1 MHAIRRGF
9 RRMVHLGRID
19 MKVLK
24 YRNDKSWF
32 ESHVHLTITRQRPD
46 DKSSSDLIAVGLIDV
61 DSAARA
67 MVARLSKGEKVDLHA
82 GTRGRFENTLFP
94 EKHGYRFVS
103 RPIGKLTHCIVL
115 HKSAVDEQLDNG
127 SRILIVPSGG
137 DPADLLLS
145 RIASDFNLPHVV
157 EWKYVLWD
165 ECQRRGFVKQL
176 DIWTDPEVR
185 HWKDVQGFELT
196 SAFTEEKAKELV
208 SQLLANEYISLPEG
222 ITDAPALL
230 EVLEPDEDGNYS
242 VMDYLQNFAPHL
254 ATTIEDM
261 AQPLHDLDRP
271 IDPAIATMARVPFP
285 AQAHTTQ
292 ALVNGLKENKGV
304 IAASDMG
311 TGKTLV
317 SLGVAN
323 TLASKSKHGFANLAL
338 VPGITIPKW
347 IDEIRKTIPGAKIS
361 VIENWHDIVK
371 YRDKFVRHG
380 SRKAHLEFVL
390 LSRDTAKLGMP
401 KVPALVYKKRTM
413 LADRKGITP
422 PKKPLFR
429 SDATGTTIGLGEP
442 DRCNG
447 VYVVE
452 NAWTCPS
459 CGAIQQKTDRTSK
472 KEAKNN
478 STEIERIRELKL
490 GFHDLASGWTDKGR
504 PIFKSNVT
512 EYHCSECEENL
523 MRYAV
528 PERESVSGLKHRRL
542 QPSWFISRYMRGH
555 WDLTIVDELHQF
567 KSNSG
572 QGESFGAI
580 AGASKRV
587 LGLTGTL
594 STGMA
599 SSLYHLL
606 WRISPGKMIADSMDH
621 KSLSKFVHLYGSY
634 ETKTRYSKDDIVA
647 AGGSTNRKV
656 IRNPP
661 REIPGLSPR
670 LFVQHLADKAVFL
683 ELGDL
688 GLPLVELEEKPVF
701 VEMDGDHKHVYLD
714 FHSNLEAAMKTEYAK
729 GNTGAFARFIPS
741 TVNAACQPHKSLLVE
756 FEDDLVSFHAPNAE
770 SDLSSKERQ
779 LIKDIKVELAEGR
792 KCVVYVRYSGT
803 AGQDTR
809 IANILKGEGIRVK
822 VLSSS
827 VSPEDR
833 VDWLEE
839 AVKKN
844 IDVVVTNAKLVEV
857 GLDLLSYPTL
867 MFWQFTDEVSVM
879 RQSSKRSWRIGQNR
893 RCRIIYY
900 IHSESYEVVQF
911 RRMMKKRSHAML
923 LEGRI
928 LSDDME
934 AFADKDE
941 KSSSTFNI
949 ASCLVDVSDLTQKW
963 QALADLDVPEGVTML
978 SEEQFKTEIGLAMK
992 RLASETRRLAG
1003 VPDPSNDEVDVVP
1016 INEVSMPRSAPRV
1029 QQSAQVFPLFGL
1041 CEPGDDMEVESE
1053 TGSDYRTVGELRKS
1067 MGIVTKAKRKDKIG
1081 DDQVALF
1088 AF

>member
-1 MHAIRRGF
+1 VHAIRRGF
-9 RRMVHLGRID
+9 RRMVYLGRID

-24 YRNDKSWF
+24 YRDDKSWF
-32 ESHVHLTITRQRPD
+32 ESNPHLPITRPRPD
-46 DKSSSDLIAVGLIDV
+46 DTSSADLIAVGLMDV

-67 MVARLSKGEKVDLHA
+67 MVARLSKGEKTDLYA
-82 GTRGRFENTLFP
+82 GTRGRFESTLFS

-103 RPIGKLTHCIVL
+103 RPIGKLTHCMVL
-115 HKSAVDEQLDNG
+115 HKSAVDEQLDGG

-137 DPADLLLS
+137 DPADLLLA

-157 EWKYVLWD
+157 AWKDVLWV
-165 ECQRRGFVKQL
+165 ECQRRGLVKQL
-176 DIWTDPEVR
+176 DVWTDPDVQ
-185 HWKDVQGFELT
+185 HWKNVQAFELK
-196 SAFTEEKAKELV
+196 SSFTEEKAKELV
-208 SQLLANEYISLPEG
+208 SQLLANQYIVLPEG

-242 VMDYLQNFAPHL
+242 VMDYLQTFAPHL
-254 ATTIEDM
+254 ATTIEEM

-292 ALVNGLKENKGV
+292 ALVNGLEENKGV

-317 SLGVAN
+317 SLAVAN
-323 TLASKSKHGFANLAL
+323 TLASKSSHGFATLAL

-347 IDEIRKTIPGAKIS
+347 IDEIRKTIPSAKIS
-361 VIENWHDIVK
+361 VFENWHDVVK
-371 YRDKFVRHG
+371 YRDKCVRNGH
-380 SRKAHLEFVL
+380 KTPLEFVL

-401 KVPALVYKKRTM
+401 KVPALVYRERM
-413 LADRKGITP
+413 IIADRKGITT
-422 PKKPLFR
+422 PKKPLIA
-429 SDATGTTIGLGEP
+429 SDATGTTIWSGEP

-447 VYVVE
+447 VFVVE

-459 CGAIQQKTDRTSK
+459 CGGIQQKTNKAAK
-472 KEAKNN
+472 KEAK
-478 STEIERIRELKL
+478 SKDTEIERIRELKL

-504 PIFKSNVT
+504 PIFKSTVT

-528 PERESVSGLKHRRL
+528 PERENVPGLKHRRL
-542 QPSWFISRYMRGH
+542 QPAWFISRYMRGH
-555 WDLTIVDELHQF
+555 WDLTIVDELHQY
-567 KSNSG
+567 KSQSG
-572 QGESFGAI
+572 QGESMGAI

-594 STGMA
+594 STGTA

-606 WRISPGKMIADSMDH
+606 WRIAPGKMIADSMDH

-634 ETKTRYSKDDIVA
+634 ETKTRYSKDDVVA

-701 VEMDGDHKHVYLD
+701 VEMDDDHKRAYLG
-714 FHSNLEAAMKTEYAK
+714 FHNDLDAVMKCEYAK

-741 TVNAACQPHKSLLVE
+741 TVNAACQPHKSLIVE
-756 FEDDLVSFHAPNAE
+756 FEDDVVFFHAPNTE
-770 SDLSSKERQ
+770 SELSSKERQ
-779 LIKDIKVELAEGR
+779 LIEDIKSELAQDR

-803 AGQDTR
+803 ATQDRR
-809 IANILKGEGIRVK
+809 IANILKDEGIRVK
-822 VLSSS
+822 VLPSS

-839 AVKKN
+839 AVQKKV
-844 IDVVVTNAKLVEV
+844 DVVVTNSKLVEV

-867 MFWQFTDEVSVM
+867 IFWQFTDEVSVM
-879 RQSSKRSWRIGQNR
+879 RQSGRRSWRIGQHR
-893 RCRIIYY
+893 RCRVIYY
-900 IHSESYEVVQF
+900 VHSESYEVVQF

-928 LSDDME
+928 LSGDME

-949 ASCLVDVSDLTQKW
+949 ASCLGDVADLTQKW
-963 QALADLDVPEGVTML
+963 QSLADKDIPEGVTML
-978 SEEQFKTEIGLAMK
+978 SEEQFQTEIGLAMK

-1003 VPDPSNDEVDVVP
+1003 VPDPTVDEVES
-1016 INEVSMPRSAPRV
+1016 ILSNEISISRSAPRV
-1029 QQSAQVFPLFGL
+1029 PQPAQVFPLFALSEAGN
-1041 CEPGDDMEVESE
+1041 DMEVEPE
-1053 TGSDYRTVGELRKS
+1053 TGGDYRTVGELRKS
-1067 MGIVTKAKRKDKIG
+1067 MGIVTKAKRKDKVG